1 MSTKDEPMPPEVRK
15 VARLAIAMHLMHALL
30 SVRAAGD
37 IDASVTSCYEIAD
50 KLIEKAGL

>member
-1 MSTKDEPMPPEVRK
+1 MSNTEPMPAEARK
-15 VARLAIAMHLMHALL
+15 AARLAIATHLMHALL

-37 IDASVTSCYEIAD
+37 IDASVVNCYEIAD